1 MLSSLYNEAEKSA
14 QICTPLEGAMKLRA
28 VCRAELYSAVDF
40 FLSVETVS
48 VSHVRVCGVWGPG
61 QSPALWRL
69 WSGLLLQHLMPEEG
83 LEGAQDQVQELQG
96 DQPGVRGRE
105 TCAGGQVTRG
115 NIN

>member
-1 MLSSLYNEAEKSA
+1 
-14 QICTPLEGAMKLRA
+14 MKLRA
-28 VCRAELYSAVDF
+28 VCRAERNSAVDF

-69 WSGLLLQHLMPEEG
+69 WSGLLLQHLLPEEG